1 MEVDPY
7 SYLIIF
13 AILLF
18 FSAFFSGSETAFFSI
33 TEIEISKLRESTKRT
48 SQRVLRFLGKPRQ
61 LLVTILIGNTVV
73 NVAAASVAY
82 ILIANWCEAAGLA
95 KQWSVV
101 INITVVTFLILII
114 SEITPKIIAVKNAP
128 NFAAIVSPFIGLL
141 FYILYPLSFVMA
153 KFINVLRQIFRFE
166 EGTRDKFLKADE
178 FQALLEMSEEQGE
191 LQSEEKEILNSIF
204 EFGDTSVREIMIP
217 RTDMVCVSDEVS
229 LDQLASL
236 IKQKGHTRIPLYS
249 DTIDKVQGIIN
260 AKDLLPFVSLQN
272 KEVNILS
279 LARPAIF
286 VPESKKIDDLLRVF
300 QRQRQHMAIVVDEY
314 GGTSGLVTLEDVIEE
329 IVGEIQDEYDKE
341 APLYRKINDNTFI
354 VNAKIDIDALN
365 DLIHIEIPQADE
377 YETLGGFV
385 LEKTGHLPKE
395 KETIRHNDFLLSME
409 KVEKNRI
416 LLVKIIYSPQ
426 EKPDTK
432 NEN

>member
-13 AILLF
+13 VILLF
-18 FSAFFSGSETAFFSI
+18 LSAFFSGSETAFFSI
-33 TEIEISKLRESTKRT
+33 TEIEISKLRESQKRT
-48 SQRVLRFLGKPRQ
+48 TQRVLRLLGKPRQ

-82 ILIANWCEAAGLA
+82 ILIAQWCEDAGLA
-95 KQWSVV
+95 RQWSVV
-101 INITVVTFLILII
+101 INVTVVTFLILII
-114 SEITPKIIAVKNAP
+114 SEITPKIVAVKNAP
-128 NFAAIVSPFIGLL
+128 NFAAVVSPLVGLL
-141 FYILYPLSFVMA
+141 FYIFYPLSFVMA
-153 KFINVLRQIFRFE
+153 KFINVLRRLFRFE

-178 FQALLEMSEEQGE
+178 FQALLEISEEQGE
-191 LQSEEKEILNSIF
+191 LQTEEKEILNSIF

-217 RTDMVCVSDEVS
+217 RTDMICVSDEIS
-229 LDQLASL
+229 LDELAAL

-249 DTIDKVQGIIN
+249 GTIDKVQGIIN
-260 AKDLLPFVSLQN
+260 AKDLLPFVSSQN
-272 KEVNILS
+272 KDVNILS

-365 DLIHIEIPQADE
+365 DLIDIHIPQADE

-395 KETIRHNDFLLSME
+395 KETVRHNDYLLSME

-416 LLVKIIYSPQ
+416 LMIKIIHSPQ
-426 EKPDTK
+426 EKPDTE